1 MQAVARNAMAL
12 TVPYPPLLSRLTFGE
27 FAEAGLR
34 VALEF
39 ECAVCR
45 SVHEL
50 DARDEAL
57 RHLTIASRSHRC
69 TAIKAKG
76 EPCRGTGF
84 ARIRRLGTV
93 PIHVCG

>member
-1 MQAVARNAMAL
+1 MQAAARKAVSL
-12 TVPYPPLLSRLTFGE
+12 TVPYPPLLSRLTFGD

-39 ECAVCR
+39 ECVICGR
-45 SVHEL
+45 VHEL
-50 DARDEAL
+50 DPHDEAL

-69 TAIKAKG
+69 TALMADG

-84 ARIRRLGTV
+84 ARIRRRA
-93 PIHVCG
+93 